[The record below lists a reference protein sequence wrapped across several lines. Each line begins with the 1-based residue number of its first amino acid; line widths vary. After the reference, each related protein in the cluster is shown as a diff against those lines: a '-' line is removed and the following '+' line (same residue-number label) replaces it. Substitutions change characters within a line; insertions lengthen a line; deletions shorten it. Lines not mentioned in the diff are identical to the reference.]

1 HDFGTSE
8 RILIAQNKVQAAFRA
23 KIAPKAACT
32 LFLPSFLDRQKSSK
46 LFRQQ
51 NTILI
56 IKSAR

>member
-1 HDFGTSE
+1 M
-8 RILIAQNKVQAAFRA
+8 QAAFRA

-32 LFLPSFLDRQKSSK
+32 LFLPSFLDRQESSK